1 MAISSPETS
10 LSLLNQVREPVG
22 HAAEEAW
29 ERLVPIYQSL
39 LQKWLRAAGLQQAD
53 GDDVSQ
59 RVLEVLVR
67 RLPGFEHNGRR
78 GAFRAWL
85 RGITDNFLR
94 EFWRKKPTPKSSSLL
109 DQLVDP
115 HSDLSKL
122 WDEQHDRHVLHR
134 LLELVQMEFT
144 DTTWR
149 AFRRLVLD
157 GVPARTVAA
166 ELEIT
171 VNAALICKSRV
182 LARLRQETCGWLD

>member
-10 LSLLNQVREPVG
+10 LSLLEQARESLGPG
-22 HAAEEAW
+22 AEEAW
-29 ERLVPIYQSL
+29 ERLVPVYQSL

-53 GDDVSQ
+53 RDDLSQ

-67 RLPGFEHNGRR
+67 RLPKFEHNGRP
-78 GAFRAWL
+78 GAFRTWL
-85 RGITDNFLR
+85 RGITVNFLW
-94 EFWRKKPTPKSSSLL
+94 EFWRKTPTPESSSVLE
-109 DQLVDP
+109 QLVDP

-122 WDEQHDRHVLHR
+122 WDEQHDRHVLHS
-134 LLELVQMEFT
+134 LLELVEMEFT

-166 ELEIT
+166 ELRIT
-171 VNAALICKSRV
+171 VNAVLIAKSRV
-182 LARLRQETCGWLD
+182 LARLRQEACGWLD